1 MTATQVLCV
10 ARAANI
16 AIRVDGDD
24 LILEAPAPPDHT
36 PSTKELAAVGRALSG
51 RRAAHDV
58 ERCPHCGEV
67 IRVRGKWRPSTA
79 DIVNEWL
86 RERTT

>member
-24 LILEAPAPPDHT
+24 LILEASAPP
-36 PSTKELAAVGRALSG
+36 PAAVLDLLSRHKLEVVHFLRTSRDG
-51 RRAAHDV
+51 WSKEEWQTLFEEDPVTTSGARNAREPRR
-58 ERCPHCGEV
+58 G
-67 IRVRGKWRPSTA
+67 S
-79 DIVNEWL
+79 
-86 RERTT
+86 

>member
-24 LILEAPAPPDHT
+24 LILEASAP
-36 PSTKELAAVGRALSG
+36 LAMVLR
-51 RRAAHDV
+51 
-58 ERCPHCGEV
+58 E
-67 IRVRGKWRPSTA
+67 IRVALEAG
-79 DIVNEWL
+79 DI
-86 RERTT
+86 ERRIEALEASGAKG